1 MAAIISYTGVELLRR
16 RVGRRREGRGCDSVL
31 AALAGNAAIAIYI
44 YTWTFRW
51 INVNVD
57 TILYRVAVQVSCDFE
72 KRAKSRLFRGT
83 LQRGFE
89 RLFF

>member
-44 YTWTFRW
+44 YTFRW